1 MRRRKK
7 FGFIFYSEGRLG
19 AMLAIFLFTPKLRK
33 KYFEFIGLIIETS
46 IVYSKFINTSFKV
59 INIDK

>member
-1 MRRRKK
+1 
-7 FGFIFYSEGRLG
+7 
-19 AMLAIFLFTPKLRK
+19 MLAIFLFTPKLRK